1 MLNKNYLFRII
12 AYILISVSASY
23 LIALI
28 YSLHLQ
34 GYVFFPPMA
43 TGVNQADV
51 KELVPLNNA
60 LLLIILGVLCSLLIY
75 SLAVIYLGQKKYG
88 SLTYP
93 VCVPRGV
100 VSIFIFFSILMIV
113 VMNMVTPM
121 QVETYENKYRL
132 VSKYKQ
138 QRMDLFMASDCSKD
152 ESSPANKGNGVC
164 VYEYS
169 YQGHVDAIKDLSKRE
184 IVTLNEKAVTDLSN
198 VDPKEL
204 LLIRFLCCL
213 YFIGILAGAKRND
226 EREKE

>member
-12 AYILISVSASY
+12 AYILISASASY

-51 KELVPLNNA
+51 KELEPLNNI
-60 LLLIILGVLCSLLIY
+60 LFLIVQVVLCSLYIFWLT
-75 SLAVIYLGQKKYG
+75 VIYLRQKKYG

-93 VCVPRGV
+93 VSVPRGV
-100 VSIFIFFSILMIV
+100 VSIFIFFSILMVIT
-113 VMNMVTPM
+113 MNMVAPE
-121 QVETYENKYRL
+121 QVKNYEKRYSLVKKYD
-132 VSKYKQ
+132 Q
-138 QRMDLFMASDCSKD
+138 QRLALFMASDCSKD
-152 ESSPANKGNGVC
+152 ESSTTNKGNGVC

-184 IVTLNEKAVTDLSN
+184 IFTLNEKAVTDLSN

-204 LLIRFLCCL
+204 LLISVLCCL
-213 YFIGILAGAKRND
+213 YFVGILAGAKRKD
-226 EREKE
+226 ESEKK